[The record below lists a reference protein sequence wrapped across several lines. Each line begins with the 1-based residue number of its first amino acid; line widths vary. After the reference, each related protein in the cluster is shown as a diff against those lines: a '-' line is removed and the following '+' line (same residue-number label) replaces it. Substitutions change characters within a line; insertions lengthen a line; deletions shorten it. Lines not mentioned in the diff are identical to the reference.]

1 MTQFQVRSVNES
13 GKIIEL
19 VVNVKNKMD
28 IYDQAN
34 AKNES
39 ILSVKKYKEP
49 FSFNRLQNKFYRI
62 KPQELEN
69 FTAQLVVMLKAGVPL
84 IESLEMLG
92 KQLESEKMEEI
103 VQDIIKKINGGMIF
117 SKALSHYPRVFN
129 SLYVSMAK
137 VGETTGSMDTV
148 LDHVKDFL
156 HKDIAIKRK
165 VKSAMRY
172 PMIVMTILIIA
183 FTAAIAFIIPQFSSM
198 FASADMVLPLPT
210 RILVFLSDMI
220 TKYFAITFTVVV
232 ITIALLKFYLNKP
245 GGAYQF
251 DTLKLMMP
259 VFKNIVLESS
269 IARFAHVLETLSK
282 SGVKIINAL
291 EITQETIENRVI
303 SRDIGNAIEKVSKG
317 ISIADALSESKH
329 FPKMTIMMI
338 GAGEKSGALEAMLSN
353 IAEQYDISVDLKI
366 EGLSAAIEPLLTIII
381 AAFLLVFALA
391 IFLPMWNMTD
401 VIGG

>member
-1 MTQFQVRSVNES
+1 MTQFQVKSVTEF
-13 GKIIEL
+13 GKIVEL
-19 VVNVKNKMD
+19 VVNAENKMT

-34 AKNES
+34 ARNES

-49 FSFNRLQNKFYRI
+49 FSFTRLQNKFYRV

-69 FTAQLVVMLKAGVPL
+69 FTSQLVVMLKAGVPL
-84 IESLEMLG
+84 VESLGIIGE
-92 KQLESEKMEEI
+92 QLESEKMEEI
-103 VQDIIKKINGGMIF
+103 VQDIIKKVNSGMIF

-148 LDHVKDFL
+148 LDHVKNFL
-156 HKDIAIKRK
+156 HHDIAIKRK

-172 PMIVMTILIIA
+172 PMIVMSILVIA

-198 FASADMVLPLPT
+198 FASADIVLPLPT
-210 RILVFLSDMI
+210 RILIFLSDLI
-220 TKYFAITFTVVV
+220 TTYWAITLSVVV
-232 ITIALLKFYLNKP
+232 IIISLLKFYLSKP

-282 SGVKIINAL
+282 SGVKIIKAL
-291 EITQETIENRVI
+291 EITRETIENRVI
-303 SRDIGNAIEKVSKG
+303 AKDIEKATEKVSTG
-317 ISIADALSESKH
+317 ISIAEALSESKH
-329 FPKMTIMMI
+329 FPKMTLMMI
-338 GAGEKSGALEAMLSN
+338 GAGERSGALESMLNN
-353 IAEQYDISVDLKI
+353 IAEQYDTSVNLKI

-391 IFLPMWNMTD
+391 IFLPMWSMTE
-401 VIGG
+401 VIG